1 MHRID
6 RREFA
11 KEASL
16 AFLSGVTVTVSAC
29 GGGGGSYSGSGPTTS
44 TTPPPAGS
52 EDGQISANHGHQAII
67 TAAQLMAGGALQLD
81 IAGTAGHSHI
91 ASLPAQAVQDIR
103 DAKPVQTM
111 TTITSAPDPH
121 SHTVTFNPESPDPP
135 EIY

>member
-1 MHRID
+1 MRRID

-29 GGGGGSYSGSGPTTS
+29 GGGGDYSGSGPTTS

-52 EDGQISANHGHQAII
+52 EEGQISANHGHEAII
-67 TAAQLMAGGALQLD
+67 TAAQLMAGGALQVD

-91 ASLPAQAVQDIR
+91 ASLPAQAVQDVR
-103 DAKPVQTM
+103 DGRPVETV
-111 TTITSAPDPH
+111 TTIMSAPDPH
-121 SHTVTFNPESPDPP
+121 SHTVTFNAESPDPP
-135 EIY
+135 MTY

>member
-1 MHRID
+1 MRRID

-29 GGGGGSYSGSGPTTS
+29 GGGGDSYSGPTTS
-44 TTPPPAGS
+44 TTPPPAGL
-52 EDGQISANHGHQAII
+52 EEGEISANHGHEAII

-121 SHTVTFNPESPDPP
+121 SHRVTFNAESPDPP
-135 EIY
+135 TPY